1 MALLF
6 YPFFNIF
13 FSQNLHI
20 PILFSNFVPSKRII
34 MTKPTFYDIINEY
47 PRDGIRVAEALG
59 KVRKGL
65 LDAMI
70 IYEEFLYWRSPE
82 QNRKK
87 GEIYQH
93 LAERYGY
100 STSSIRNKIAW
111 MEKTSVPEEAE
122 EVKYFF
128 LHVLLKEKHK
138 QRLLEEQEAN
148 KQNKDE

>member
-1 MALLF
+1 
-6 YPFFNIF
+6 
-13 FSQNLHI
+13 
-20 PILFSNFVPSKRII
+20 

-47 PRDGIRVAEALG
+47 PRDGIRLAEALG
-59 KVRKGL
+59 KVRKGI

-111 MEKTSVPEEAE
+111 MADTNYPPEVVNDVNSFMLFLN
-122 EVKYFF
+122 VKDNR
-128 LHVLLKEKHK
+128 K
-138 QRLLEEQEAN
+138 QLLLEEQEAN
-148 KQNKDE
+148 KQNKEE

>member
-1 MALLF
+1 
-6 YPFFNIF
+6 
-13 FSQNLHI
+13 
-20 PILFSNFVPSKRII
+20 

-59 KVRKGL
+59 KVRKGI

-70 IYEEFLYWRSPE
+70 IYEEFLYWRAPE

-87 GEIYQH
+87 GEIYRH

-122 EVKYFF
+122 EVNSFF
-128 LHVLLKEKHK
+128 VYTLLKDK
-138 QRLLEEQEAN
+138 QKQQILEEQEAT